1 MHIKM
6 DWVTACATVFK
17 VILIAIAGIKGNV
30 NMVATVWA
38 ADPL

>member
-1 MHIKM
+1 MHIEV
-6 DWVTACATVFK
+6 DWVTACAAIFK
-17 VILIAIAGIKGNV
+17 VVLITIAGIKGNV

>member
-1 MHIKM
+1 MHIKV
-6 DWVTACATVFK
+6 DWVTACAAVFE

-30 NMVATVWA
+30 NVVAAVWA